1 MYTHNTGFEAMIPSN
16 GENSPY
22 EIREQ
27 IFDKEDLHNLSDI
40 IFTAPQTSRQ
50 VPTKQD
56 IN

>member
-40 IFTAPQTSRQ
+40 IFTAPQTSRK